1 MRTSYI
7 EATFPP
13 RESTTTS
20 GLRSEV
26 RRRSFVVKEERDRC
40 DQQNGL
46 SSEGR
51 KKKKKKKQDERNDG
65 QRLQLRKRPKDHDKG
80 QNETSV
86 IDLC

>member
-51 KKKKKKKQDERNDG
+51 KKKKKQDERNDG